1 MDVELYVYDLSQGL
15 ARMMSQG
22 LLGIHID
29 AVYHTSLVFGGVE
42 YFYGAGVQTC
52 YPGSTHH
59 GQPMEKV
66 KMGKTEI
73 PLDDI
78 LEYLDSLKETY
89 TAESYDLFKHNCN
102 NFSNDFAMFLVGRGI
117 PDHITALPE
126 TVLNTPF
133 GSMMKQRLDAEMRHI
148 TQAAVP
154 PENNPM
160 IQRERKQ
167 QRDDAH
173 RGSQNGTAA
182 PASSSAQPA
191 VQQNGSD
198 QTPPKKKPKKLEVR
212 SAAGGD
218 QKNGDAQASSQ
229 TSEQTPKKH
238 PKKLEVRDSAASK
251 ADGVHGSVYN
261 VTQLSSVDNLLA
273 GAKDKCAVIFFT
285 SSTCGPC
292 KMAYP
297 TYDSLAAEHT
307 QVPFIKIDINEAQAL
322 ASKYQIR
329 ATPTFMTFLHGK
341 KDSEWTGANP
351 AQLKGNVESL
361 LQQAFP
367 SHPHLQVRV
376 PTLQFGRLSPITY
389 SKIPPL
395 DKVLAKMGN
404 QAKDPAVVALKNFIS
419 SRTSSTSDLPGLPD
433 LPAFARWLRQSPS
446 QLPADA
452 LFTSYDVLRC
462 ALVDQRVSGWF
473 TEESAPG
480 DSETLTFLINHV
492 LTLINDDTCPYNLR
506 LVTIQLACNLFTS
519 DLFTKSAF
527 SNDRNSGLP
536 SMLVQ
541 VATTS
546 LLAEPDKPAV
556 RAAASSLAFNIA
568 ATVYRLRR
576 EENREALQESSQV
589 ELAASLLEMMTTELE
604 NREEKKDAT
613 GTDMLKTAVFAF
625 AYLIYCAPQG
635 GELHDLCSAM
645 DAKAAVLKLKGV
657 KDLEKVASE
666 VGEQLLGKNW

>member
-1 MDVELYVYDLSQGL
+1 MDVQLYVYDLSQGL

-42 YFYGAGVQTC
+42 YFFGAGVQTC

-59 GQPMEKV
+59 GQPMEKI
-66 KMGKTEI
+66 KLGKTEI

-102 NFSNDFAMFLVGRGI
+102 NFSNDFSMFLVGRGI

-133 GSMMKQRLDAEMRHI
+133 GSMMKTRLDAEMRHI

-154 PENNPM
+154 PENNPT
-160 IQRERKQ
+160 IQRERKE
-167 QRDDAH
+167 QRDAAS
-173 RGSQNGTAA
+173 RGSQNGTSASASA
-182 PASSSAQPA
+182 PAS

-198 QTPPKKKPKKLEVR
+198 HTPPKKKPKKLEVR
-212 SAAGGD
+212 SAENSD
-218 QKNGDAQASSQ
+218 QTNGQAQAQPQSPQ
-229 TSEQTPKKH
+229 QAPKKQ
-238 PKKLEVRDSAASK
+238 PKKLEVRDGAAAK

-261 VTQLSSVDNLLA
+261 VTQLTSVDNLLS
-273 GAKDKCAVIFFT
+273 GAKDKCAVVFFT

-307 QVPFIKIDINEAQAL
+307 KVPFIKIDINEAHAL

-329 ATPTFMTFLHGK
+329 ATPTFMAFLHGK
-341 KDSEWTGANP
+341 KDNEWTGANP
-351 AQLKGNVESL
+351 AQLKSNVESL

-367 SHPHLQVRV
+367 PHPHLQVRV

-395 DKVLAKMGN
+395 DKVLAKMGDRS
-404 QAKDPAVVALKNFIS
+404 KDKAVVAMKNFIS
-419 SRTSSTSDLPGLPD
+419 ARTSSASDLPALPD
-433 LPAFARWLRQSPS
+433 LPAFARWLRHSPS
-446 QLPADA
+446 QLSPDV
-452 LFTSYDVLRC
+452 LFTAYDVLRC

-492 LTLINDDTCPYNLR
+492 LTLVDEDTCPYSLR

-519 DLFTKSAF
+519 DLFIKSAF
-527 SNDRNSGLP
+527 SSDHHSGLP
-536 SMLVQ
+536 AMLVQ

-568 ATVYRLRR
+568 ATVYRTRR

-604 NREEKKDAT
+604 SREEKKDT
-613 GTDMLKTAVFAF
+613 SGTDMLKTAIFAF

-635 GELHDLCSAM
+635 GELHDLCSAL
-645 DAKAAVLKLKGV
+645 DAKATILKLKGL
-657 KDLEKVASE
+657 KDLERVAGE
-666 VGEQLLGKNW
+666 VGDQLLGKNW

>member
-29 AVYHTSLVFGGVE
+29 AVYHTSLVFGGAE

-59 GQPMEKV
+59 GQPMEKI
-66 KMGKTEI
+66 KLGKTEI

-89 TAESYDLFKHNCN
+89 TAQSYDLFKHNCN
-102 NFSNDFAMFLVGRGI
+102 NFSNDFSMFLVGKGI

-160 IQRERKQ
+160 IQRERNK
-167 QRDDAH
+167 QRDEANH
-173 RGSQNGTAA
+173 NSQNGT
-182 PASSSAQPA
+182 SSSTSTSA
-191 VQQNGSD
+191 QQNGSE

-212 SAAGGD
+212 SAGNAD
-218 QKNGDAQASSQ
+218 ETNENAQAQAQSSQ
-229 TSEQTPKKH
+229 QTPKKQ
-238 PKKLEVRDSAASK
+238 PKKLEVRDSAAAK

-261 VTQLSSVDNLLA
+261 VTQLSSVDNLLS

-307 QVPFIKIDINEAQAL
+307 KVPFIKIDINEAHAL

-341 KDSEWTGANP
+341 KDNEWTGANP
-351 AQLKGNVESL
+351 AQLKAN
-361 LQQAFP
+361 
-367 SHPHLQVRV
+367 VRV

-395 DKVLAKMGN
+395 DKVLAKMGD
-404 QAKDPAVVALKNFIS
+404 QSKDKSVVAMKNFIS
-419 SRTSSTSDLPGLPD
+419 SRSSNASDLPALPD
-433 LPAFARWLRQSPS
+433 LPAFAHWLHQSPN
-446 QLPADA
+446 QLSSDV
-452 LFTSYDVLRC
+452 LFTAYDVLRC

-473 TEESAPG
+473 TEESSPG
-480 DSETLTFLINHV
+480 DSETLTHLINHV
-492 LTLINDDTCPYNLR
+492 LTLVNDETCPYNLR
-506 LVTIQLACNLFTS
+506 LVTIQLACNLFAS
-519 DLFTKSAF
+519 DLFVKSAF
-527 SNDRNSGLP
+527 SSYHNSDLP

-568 ATVYRLRR
+568 ATVYRIRR
-576 EENREALQESSQV
+576 EENREALQESSEV
-589 ELAASLLEMMTTELE
+589 EMAASLLEMMTTELE
-604 NREEKKDAT
+604 SREEKKDAT
-613 GTDMLKTAVFAF
+613 GTDMLKTAIFAF
-625 AYLIYCAPQG
+625 AYLIYFAPQG
-635 GELHDLCSAM
+635 GELHDLCSAL
-645 DAKAAVLKLKGV
+645 DAKAAILKLKEI
-657 KDLEKVASE
+657 KDLNKVASE

>member
-59 GQPMEKV
+59 GQPMEKI
-66 KMGKTEI
+66 KLGKTEI

-78 LEYLDSLKETY
+78 LEYLDSLKDTY

-102 NFSNDFAMFLVGRGI
+102 NFSNDFSMFLVGRGI

-133 GSMMKQRLDAEMRHI
+133 GAMMKQRLDAEMRHI

-160 IQRERKQ
+160 IQRERKE
-167 QRDDAH
+167 QRDEANH
-173 RGSQNGTAA
+173 SSQNGTS
-182 PASSSAQPA
+182 ASASTAQ
-191 VQQNGSD
+191 QQNGSD

-212 SAAGGD
+212 SAGNAD
-218 QKNGDAQASSQ
+218 QTNSNDQSQAQAQSSQ
-229 TSEQTPKKH
+229 QTPKKQ
-238 PKKLEVRDSAASK
+238 PKKLEVRDGAAAK

-261 VTQLSSVDNLLA
+261 VTQLSSVDNLLSI
-273 GAKDKCAVIFFT
+273 AKDKCAVIFFT

-307 QVPFIKIDINEAQAL
+307 KVPFIKIDINEAHAL

-329 ATPTFMTFLHGK
+329 ATPTFMTFLHDK
-341 KDSEWTGANP
+341 KDNEWTGANP
-351 AQLKGNVESL
+351 AQLKANVESL

-367 SHPHLQVRV
+367 PHPHLQVRV

-395 DKVLAKMGN
+395 DKVLAKMGD
-404 QAKDPAVVALKNFIS
+404 QSKDKSVVAMKNFIAARS
-419 SRTSSTSDLPGLPD
+419 SSTSDLPALPD
-433 LPAFARWLRQSPS
+433 LPAFASWLRHSPS
-446 QLPADA
+446 QLSSDV
-452 LFTSYDVLRC
+452 LFTAYDVLRC
-462 ALVDQRVSGWF
+462 ALIDQRVSGWF
-473 TEESAPG
+473 AEESSPG
-480 DSETLTFLINHV
+480 NSETLTYLINHV
-492 LTLINDDTCPYNLR
+492 LTLVNDDACPYNLR

-519 DLFTKSAF
+519 DLFVKSTF
-527 SNDRNSGLP
+527 SGDHNSGLP
-536 SMLVQ
+536 AMLVQ
-541 VATTS
+541 VATAS

-568 ATVYRLRR
+568 ATVYRIRR
-576 EENREALQESSQV
+576 EDDREALQESSQV
-589 ELAASLLEMMTTELE
+589 EMAASLLEMMTTELE
-604 NREEKKDAT
+604 SREEKKDAT
-613 GTDMLKTAVFAF
+613 GTDMLKTAIFAF

-645 DAKAAVLKLKGV
+645 DAKASILKLKEL
-657 KDLEKVASE
+657 KDLTKVASE

>member
-1 MDVELYVYDLSQGL
+1 MDVQLYVYDLSQGL
-15 ARMMSQG
+15 ARMMSQS
-22 LLGIHID
+22 LLGVHID

-59 GQPMEKV
+59 GQPMEKINL
-66 KMGKTEI
+66 GKTEI

-102 NFSNDFAMFLVGRGI
+102 NFSNDFSMFLVGRGI

-167 QRDDAH
+167 QREEAN
-173 RGSQNGTAA
+173 RSTQNGIS
-182 PASSSAQPA
+182 ASSSASSPTA
-191 VQQNGSD
+191 THQNGPD

-212 SAAGGD
+212 SARSAD
-218 QKNGDAQASSQ
+218 QTSGDAQ
-229 TSEQTPKKH
+229 TTPKKH
-238 PKKLEVRDSAASK
+238 PKKLEVRDAAAAK
-251 ADGVHGSVYN
+251 ADSVHGSVYN
-261 VTQLSSVDNLLA
+261 VTQPSSVDNLLA
-273 GAKDKCAVIFFT
+273 GAQDKCAVIFFT

-307 QVPFIKIDINEAQAL
+307 NIPFIKVDINEAQAL

-341 KDSEWTGANP
+341 KDNEWSGANP
-351 AQLKGNVESL
+351 AQLKANVESL

-367 SHPHLQVRV
+367 PHPHLQVRV
-376 PTLQFGRLSPITY
+376 PTLQFGRLSPVTY

-395 DKVLAKMGN
+395 DKVLAKMGD
-404 QAKDPAVVALKNFIS
+404 QAKDPAVIAMKNFIS
-419 SRTSSTSDLPGLPD
+419 ARSSSASDLPALPD
-433 LPAFARWLRQSPS
+433 LPAFTRWLRQTHS
-446 QLPADA
+446 QLASDS
-452 LFTSYDVLRC
+452 LFTAYDVLRC

-473 TEESAPG
+473 TEESTPRDPG
-480 DSETLTFLINHV
+480 TLTSLINHV
-492 LTLINDDTCPYNLR
+492 LNLINDDTCPYNLR

-527 SNDRNSGLP
+527 SSAHSSGLP
-536 SMLVQ
+536 AMLVQ
-541 VATTS
+541 VATSS

-576 EENREALQESSQV
+576 EESREAMEEASQV
-589 ELAASLLEMMTTELE
+589 ELAASLLEMITTELDS
-604 NREEKKDAT
+604 RVDKKDAT
-613 GTDMLKTAVFAF
+613 GTDMLKTATFAF
-625 AYLIYCAPQG
+625 AYLIYCAPRG
-635 GELHDLCSAM
+635 GELHDLCSAL
-645 DAKAAVLKLKGV
+645 DAKSSILRLKHF
-657 KDLEKVASE
+657 KDLEKIASE

>member
-1 MDVELYVYDLSQGL
+1 MDVQLYVYDLSQGL

-59 GQPMEKV
+59 GQPMEKINL
-66 KMGKTEI
+66 GKTEI

-102 NFSNDFAMFLVGRGI
+102 NFSNDFSMFLVGRGI

-167 QRDDAH
+167 QREEAN
-173 RGSQNGTAA
+173 RSTQNGTS
-182 PASSSAQPA
+182 ASSSASSPTA
-191 VQQNGSD
+191 THQNGSD

-212 SAAGGD
+212 SAGSAD
-218 QKNGDAQASSQ
+218 QTNGDAQ
-229 TSEQTPKKH
+229 TTPKKQ
-238 PKKLEVRDSAASK
+238 PKKLEVRDAAAAK

-261 VTQLSSVDNLLA
+261 VTQPSSVDNLLA
-273 GAKDKCAVIFFT
+273 GAQDKCAVIFFT

-307 QVPFIKIDINEAQAL
+307 NVPFIKVDINEAQAL

-341 KDSEWTGANP
+341 KDNEWSGANP
-351 AQLKGNVESL
+351 AQLKANVEAL

-367 SHPHLQVRV
+367 PHPHLQVRV
-376 PTLQFGRLSPITY
+376 PTLQFGRLSPVTY

-395 DKVLAKMGN
+395 DKVLAKMGD
-404 QAKDPAVVALKNFIS
+404 QAKDPAVIAMKNFIS
-419 SRTSSTSDLPGLPD
+419 ARSSSASDLPALPD
-433 LPAFARWLRQSPS
+433 LPAFTRWLRQTPS
-446 QLPADA
+446 QLASDS
-452 LFTSYDVLRC
+452 LFTVYDVLRC

-473 TEESAPG
+473 TEESTPK
-480 DSETLTFLINHV
+480 DSETLTSLINHV
-492 LTLINDDTCPYNLR
+492 LNLINEDTCPYNLR
-506 LVTIQLACNLFTS
+506 LVTIQLACNLFAS

-527 SNDRNSGLP
+527 SSAHSSGLP
-536 SMLVQ
+536 AMLVQ

-546 LLAEPDKPAV
+546 LLAEPDKPTV

-576 EENREALQESSQV
+576 EESREAMEESSQV
-589 ELAASLLEMMTTELE
+589 ELAASLLEMITTELDS
-604 NREEKKDAT
+604 REDKKDAT
-613 GTDMLKTAVFAF
+613 GTDMLKTATFAF

-635 GELHDLCSAM
+635 GELHDLCSAL
-645 DAKAAVLKLKGV
+645 DAKSSILRLKDFRG
-657 KDLEKVASE
+657 LEKIASE

>member
-1 MDVELYVYDLSQGL
+1 MDVQLYVYDLSQGL

-22 LLGIHID
+22 LLGVHID

-42 YFYGAGVQTC
+42 YMYGQGVQTC

-59 GQPMEKV
+59 GQPMEKI
-66 KMGKTEI
+66 KLGKTEI

-102 NFSNDFAMFLVGRGI
+102 NFSNDFAMFLVGKGI

-133 GSMMKQRLDAEMRHI
+133 GAMMKTRLDAEMRHI
-148 TQAAVP
+148 TQAAIP

-160 IQRERKQ
+160 IQRQ
-167 QRDDAH
+167 LRD
-173 RGSQNGTAA
+173 GAA
-182 PASSSAQPA
+182 A
-191 VQQNGSD
+191 
-198 QTPPKKKPKKLEVR
+198 
-212 SAAGGD
+212 
-218 QKNGDAQASSQ
+218 
-229 TSEQTPKKH
+229 
-238 PKKLEVRDSAASK
+238 K

-261 VTQLSSVDNLLA
+261 VTQVNSVDNLLS

-307 QVPFIKIDINEAQAL
+307 KIPFIKIDINEAHAL

-341 KDSEWTGANP
+341 KDNEWTGANP
-351 AQLKGNVESL
+351 AQLKSTVESL
-361 LQQAFP
+361 IQQAFP
-367 SHPHLQVRV
+367 PHPHLQVRM
-376 PTLQFGRLSPITY
+376 PTLQHGRLGPITY

-395 DKVLAKMGN
+395 DKVLAKMGD
-404 QAKDPAVVALKNFIS
+404 QSKDKAVVAMKNFIS
-419 SRTSSTSDLPGLPD
+419 ARTSSASDLPALPD
-433 LPAFARWLRQSPS
+433 LPAFARWLRHSPS
-446 QLPADA
+446 QLSPDT
-452 LFTSYDVLRC
+452 LFTAYDVLRC

-480 DSETLTFLINHV
+480 DSETLTFLIKHV
-492 LTLINDDTCPYNLR
+492 LTLVDDDTCPYSLR

-519 DLFTKSAF
+519 DLFVKSAF
-527 SNDRNSGLP
+527 SSNHHSGLP
-536 SMLVQ
+536 AMLVQ

-568 ATVYRLRR
+568 ATVYRTRR

-604 NREEKKDAT
+604 SREEKKDAS
-613 GTDMLKTAVFAF
+613 GTDMLKTAIFAF

-635 GELHDLCSAM
+635 GELHDLCSAL
-645 DAKAAVLKLKGV
+645 DAKASILKMKSI
-657 KDLEKVASE
+657 KDLDKVASE

>member
-1 MDVELYVYDLSQGL
+1 MDVQLYVYDLSQGL
-15 ARMMSQG
+15 ARMMSQS

-59 GQPMEKV
+59 GQPMEKINL
-66 KMGKTEI
+66 GKTEI

-102 NFSNDFAMFLVGRGI
+102 NFSNDFSMFLVGRGI

-167 QRDDAH
+167 QREEAN
-173 RGSQNGTAA
+173 RSTQNGIS
-182 PASSSAQPA
+182 ASSSASSPTA
-191 VQQNGSD
+191 THQNGPD

-212 SAAGGD
+212 SAGSAD
-218 QKNGDAQASSQ
+218 QTNGDAQ
-229 TSEQTPKKH
+229 TTPKKH
-238 PKKLEVRDSAASK
+238 PKKLEVRDAAAAK
-251 ADGVHGSVYN
+251 ADSVHGSVYN
-261 VTQLSSVDNLLA
+261 VTQPSSVDNLLA
-273 GAKDKCAVIFFT
+273 GAQDKCAVIFFT

-307 QVPFIKIDINEAQAL
+307 NIPFIKVDINEAQAL

-341 KDSEWTGANP
+341 KDNEWSGANP
-351 AQLKGNVESL
+351 AQLKANVESL

-367 SHPHLQVRV
+367 PHPHFQVRV
-376 PTLQFGRLSPITY
+376 PTLQFGRLSPVTY

-395 DKVLAKMGN
+395 DKVLAKMGD
-404 QAKDPAVVALKNFIS
+404 QAKDPAVIAMKNFIS
-419 SRTSSTSDLPGLPD
+419 ARSSSASDLPTLPD
-433 LPAFARWLRQSPS
+433 LPAFTRWLRQTPS
-446 QLPADA
+446 QLASDS
-452 LFTSYDVLRC
+452 LFTAYDVLRC

-473 TEESAPG
+473 TEESTPR
-480 DSETLTFLINHV
+480 DPETLTSLINHV
-492 LTLINDDTCPYNLR
+492 LNLINDDTCPYNLR

-527 SNDRNSGLP
+527 SSAHSSGLP
-536 SMLVQ
+536 AMLVQ
-541 VATTS
+541 VATSS

-576 EENREALQESSQV
+576 EESREAMEEASQV
-589 ELAASLLEMMTTELE
+589 ELAASLLEMITTELDS
-604 NREEKKDAT
+604 RVDKKDAT
-613 GTDMLKTAVFAF
+613 GTDMLKTATFAF

-635 GELHDLCSAM
+635 GELHDLCSAL
-645 DAKAAVLKLKGV
+645 DAKSSILRLKHF
-657 KDLEKVASE
+657 KDLEKIASE